1 MIRDSTV
8 PDQQSTDNLAGR
20 ILTNYQVVLERIASA
35 ARSIGRKQEQ
45 VRLMVVTK
53 GHKIEVVE
61 AVVAA
66 GARLLGENYI
76 EEALVKM
83 QALSTIPGI
92 EWHMIGHVQSRKAEL
107 VSQYFSCVHSVD
119 SLKLANRLNRF
130 TAERNHLLPVLLECN
145 VSGEESKFG
154 LTAWDERRWDAL
166 VSEITPILD
175 LPALEVRG
183 LMTMPPFFPNP
194 EETRPYFQKLR
205 RLQIYLQERFSTYSW
220 EELSMGMSGDFEV
233 AVQEGATIVRVGT
246 AILGERT
253 G

>member
-1 MIRDSTV
+1 MILESTV
-8 PDQQSTDNLAGR
+8 PNQPLMNNLTER
-20 ILTNYQVVLERIASA
+20 ILTNYQVVLDRIALA
-35 ARSIGRKQEQ
+35 ARSVGRMPDQ
-45 VRLMVVTK
+45 VHLMVVTK
-53 GHKIEVVE
+53 GHQIDVAQ

-66 GARLLGENYI
+66 GARLLGENYVD
-76 EEALVKM
+76 EALVKM

-130 TAERNHLLPVLLECN
+130 MAERNQRLPVLLECN

-154 LTAWDERRWDAL
+154 WKAWDEGGWDSLAR
-166 VSEITPILD
+166 EIAPILE
-175 LPALEVRG
+175 LPAIEVRG
-183 LMTMPPFFPNP
+183 LMTMPPFFLNP
-194 EETRPYFQKLR
+194 EEARPYFTKLH
-205 RLQIYLQERFSTYSW
+205 RLQIYLQDCFSTQSW
-220 EELSMGMSGDFEV
+220 KELSMGMSGDYEV

>member
-1 MIRDSTV
+1 
-8 PDQQSTDNLAGR
+8 
-20 ILTNYQVVLERIASA
+20 
-35 ARSIGRKQEQ
+35 
-45 VRLMVVTK
+45 MVVTK
-53 GHKIEVVE
+53 GHQVEIVE

-66 GARLLGENYI
+66 GARLLGENYVD
-76 EEALVKM
+76 EALIKM

-107 VSQYFSCVHSVD
+107 VSQHFSCVHSLD
-119 SLKLANRLNRF
+119 SLKLADRLNRF
-130 TAERNHLLPVLLECN
+130 TAERNQFLPVLLECN

-154 LTAWDERRWDAL
+154 LKAWNEGEWDVLAK
-166 VSEITPILD
+166 EIAPILD

-194 EETRPYFQKLR
+194 EETRPYFQRLR
-205 RLQIYLQERFSTYSW
+205 HLQNYLKERFSAHSW